1 MKKEYSK
8 PGIFIEEF
16 SLIENIS
23 LTDGCGIRA
32 NQYESSCP
40 FDASGMVTDQ
50 DKNHN
55 KGFDFTHMFYSETA
69 CAGGLVGGDNM
80 IDCLNGFSAV
90 FAS

>member
-1 MKKEYSK
+1 MKKKYSK

-23 LTDGCGIRA
+23 MTDGCGIRA
-32 NQYESSCP
+32 NQYESSCS
-40 FDASGMVTDQ
+40 FDGSGRVDDQ

-55 KGFDFTHMFYSETA
+55 PGFDFTNMFYSENI
-69 CAGGLVGGDNM
+69 CAGGVVGDDNM